1 MGSIDQRRRETVRF
15 LLILGALAAAML
27 FLAGSLWNVQVRRAS
42 AFETSF
48 DRQSVR
54 RVRLPAA
61 RGTIFDR
68 NGDCLAGNKPNFCLA
83 VYIEELR
90 QPGKWSRTV
99 AEVERVLDRTA
110 NVVGRPPGVTTED
123 IWKHIRQ
130 RLPLPFIAW
139 RNLTFEELA
148 RWECSETEEPSVD
161 VYVEPVRCYPRKS
174 LAAHA
179 VGYVRRMDPGQDGDM
194 KPYHYYLPDFQGECG
209 AERAFDSILAGEA
222 GGRLIRVTAAG
233 YKYDAE
239 SEREPV
245 SGRSIVLTL
254 DRRTQAELEAQLAG
268 GVGAAVVLDPRNGDI
283 LGMASS
289 PGFDLSDFSPAISR
303 AALDRLTADPRRP
316 FVNRAV
322 RGLYAPGSTFKP
334 IVALASLE
342 NRRATADQHFN
353 CPGHFR
359 LGDTFFRCWDPR
371 GHGSPDLRKAIE
383 QSCNAYFCQLGLRCG
398 YDRIYHMAEALGMGR
413 PTGVELAEELGGL
426 LPDSRWKE
434 RCHGDIW
441 RPGDTCNASIGQG
454 PILCTPLQMAVVA
467 AALANGG
474 LVYRPRLL
482 LEILDPGANP
492 YTAESPGRAVRP
504 GALVTDMGWSRT
516 SLNEVRGGMYD
527 VVNEEDGTG
536 ARARVAG
543 VEVAGKTGTAEYG
556 TRVNRRKYA
565 WMIAFAPYA
574 NPRYAVSIVVE
585 DALSGGRTAAPKVAR
600 ILAAAFAAEAAA
612 ADGGAG

>member
-1 MGSIDQRRRETVRF
+1 MSSIDQRRRETVRF
-15 LLILGALAAAML
+15 LLILGGLAAALL
-27 FLAGSLWNVQVRRAS
+27 FLAGALWSVQVHRAS

-48 DRQSVR
+48 DRQSIR
-54 RVRLPAA
+54 RVRLPGV

-83 VYIEELR
+83 VYVEELR
-90 QPGKWSRTV
+90 QPGKWDRTV

-110 NVVGRPPGVTTED
+110 NVVGRPSGVTAED
-123 IWKHIRQ
+123 IRKHIRQ

-139 RNLTFEELA
+139 RNLTHEELA
-148 RWECSETEEPSVD
+148 RWECSGAVEPSVD
-161 VYVEPVRCYPRKS
+161 VYVEPVRDYPRKS

-179 VGYVRRMDPGQDGDM
+179 VGYVRRMEPGESGERG
-194 KPYHYYLPDFQGECG
+194 PYHYYLPDFQGECG
-209 AERAFDSILAGEA
+209 AERAFDRILAGKA

-254 DRRTQAELEAQLAG
+254 DRRTQEEVEAQLAG
-268 GVGAAVVLDPRNGDI
+268 GVGAAVVIDPRNGDI

-303 AALDRLTADPRRP
+303 AALDRLASNPHRP

-334 IVALASLE
+334 VAALAALE
-342 NRRATADQHFN
+342 NRRATADLNFE
-353 CPGHFR
+353 CPGYFR
-359 LGDTFFRCWDPR
+359 LGNTFFRCWDPR
-371 GHGSPDLRKAIE
+371 GHGSPDMRKAIE

-398 YDRIYHMAEALGMGR
+398 YDRIYHMAGALGMGM

-434 RCHGDIW
+434 RYHGDIW

-454 PILCTPLQMAVVA
+454 PILATPIQMAVVA

-482 LEILDPGANP
+482 LGTLDPGANP
-492 YTAESPGRAVRP
+492 YTAEPAGRVVRP
-504 GALVTDMGWSRT
+504 GSLVTDMKWSRQ
-516 SLNEVRGGMYD
+516 SLEVVRGGMYD
-527 VVNEEDGTG
+527 AVNVENGTG
-536 ARARVAG
+536 ARARVPGIA
-543 VEVAGKTGTAEYG
+543 VAGKTGTAEYG
-556 TRVNRRKYA
+556 SRLNRRKHA

-574 NPRYAVSIVVE
+574 NPRYAVSIVIE

-612 ADGGAG
+612 QDGGAG